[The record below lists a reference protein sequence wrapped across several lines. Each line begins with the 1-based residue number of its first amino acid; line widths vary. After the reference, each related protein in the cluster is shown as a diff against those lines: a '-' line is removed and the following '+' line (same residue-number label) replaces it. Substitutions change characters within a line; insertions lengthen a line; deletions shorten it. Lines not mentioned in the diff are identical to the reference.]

1 MIHDV
6 CSMELARKL
15 RPEFEKI
22 FVTSELNDALNMVTG
37 NKMRNNSHVD
47 LVNLLENLFSV
58 FGL

>member
-1 MIHDV
+1 MI

-37 NKMRNNSHVD
+37 LKMRNNSHVD
-47 LVNLLENLFSV
+47 LVI
-58 FGL
+58 GP